1 MTDHNHGQPKARPS
15 LLASPLFWLSAGMPT
30 FCAFLAFL
38 CSWPLGPAY
47 ADEGGVT
54 KLRLAVALIALAL
67 CYAVMCL
74 VILLLRTLR
83 RLDDVSAQLSELI
96 DNQKKDN

>member
-1 MTDHNHGQPKARPS
+1 MTDHNHGRPKARPS

-30 FCAFLAFL
+30 FCGFLAIL
-38 CSWPLGPAY
+38 CSWPLGPGY
-47 ADEGGVT
+47 TDEGGVT
-54 KLRLAVALIALAL
+54 KLRLAVALIALAM
-67 CYAVMCL
+67 CYGVMCL

-96 DNQKKDN
+96 DKQGKDK